1 MAFKT
6 KRDLLEWLEQGD
18 GTGEALIGREWLV
31 WVNAAG
37 NIVAQHPTC
46 PEMGTSYC
54 PIADDEEVTDA
65 IS

>member
-6 KRDLLEWLEQGD
+6 KRDLEEWLGQGD
-18 GTGEALIGREWLV
+18 GTGVCLIRSDWLV
-31 WVNAAG
+31 FVNAAG

-54 PIADDEEVTDA
+54 PIADDEEED
-65 IS
+65 